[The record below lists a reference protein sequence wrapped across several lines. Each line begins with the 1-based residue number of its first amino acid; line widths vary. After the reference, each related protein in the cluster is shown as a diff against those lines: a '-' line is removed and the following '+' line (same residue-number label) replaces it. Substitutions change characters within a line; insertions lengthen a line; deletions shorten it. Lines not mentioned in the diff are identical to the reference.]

1 MSKNN
6 VWAVLEVSE
15 EAKDEAKKRAKL
27 EGKKIGIWLSD
38 YIVGKQNDNSIEKM
52 RYKDFITVADNISL
66 EMDEIK
72 LGIKAIYNELSQI
85 SHKTHPIPEQGFF
98 SKFLG

>member
-6 VWAVLEVSE
+6 VWAVLDVSE

-27 EGKKIGIWLSD
+27 EGKKIGIWLSKH
-38 YIVGKQNDNSIEKM
+38 IMGKGNVHENPDETLKSNS
-52 RYKDFITVADNISL
+52 FIARGI
-66 EMDEIK
+66 DEIK
-72 LGIKAIYNELSQI
+72 LGMKAIYDELGEI
-85 SHKTHPIPEQGFF
+85 KMNIHPIPTPKKSFF